1 MDISQNEKTWVNFV
15 RLFKWSTVAVFGGT
29 LILMLIFG

>member
-15 RLFKWSTVAVFGGT
+15 RLFKWSSVAIFGGT
-29 LILMLIFG
+29 LILMFIFG

>member
-15 RLFKWSTVAVFGGT
+15 RLFKWSTVGVFGGT